1 MDTPNHCWGCGG
13 QTLNA
18 VMNAGMEDLAL
29 CPGLG
34 PSKVQRIYEMFHQP
48 LKRSSMVSSQA
59 VSWLPAGP
67 GSTQGTPSPRAKRR
81 RTLDALVREATNTT
95 PDTTD

>member
-1 MDTPNHCWGCGG
+1 
-13 QTLNA
+13 
-18 VMNAGMEDLAL
+18 MNAEMEDLAL

-59 VSWLPAGP
+59 VSWLPGAA
-67 GSTQGTPSPRAKRR
+67 GTPATQTTQAAPEPRTQRR
-81 RTLDALVREATNTT
+81 RTLDALVREATHTA
-95 PDTTD
+95 PDTAD

>member
-1 MDTPNHCWGCGG
+1 
-13 QTLNA
+13 
-18 VMNAGMEDLAL
+18 MNAEMEDLAL

-34 PSKVQRIYEMFHQP
+34 PNKVQRIYEMFHQP

-67 GSTQGTPSPRAKRR
+67 TQGAPSPRAKRR
-81 RTLDALVREATNTT
+81 RTLDALVREATNPT